1 MNPLPIAM
9 KQGGGR
15 VAICAAIFVP
25 ILVKLFETHIG
36 CDIVFILAL
45 LF

>member
-1 MNPLPIAM
+1 MNSLADCHEA
-9 KQGGGR
+9 GGGC

-25 ILVKLFETHIG
+25 ILVRIFETHIG
-36 CDIVFILAL
+36 CDIVSILAL